1 MDGSQQDLEDGARAA
16 ACVADDAVFA
26 ALDASGA
33 PIIAICGDP
42 PRISFANES
51 ARAVF
56 GEDVAALAEPLGR
69 REEPGAQRLAALI
82 DALRRG
88 PSLRLERLR
97 LRFSGHAQM
106 VTFLCRSL
114 AAESGGCIMIA
125 ALGVRPD
132 LPEEDPRALDG
143 SAEAGISDATAAL
156 RRSLAARHGA
166 RAPRFLWRTDAGGR
180 FIDVNHALADVVGPS
195 AADILG
201 RSVQDA
207 SQALALHPAFG
218 RAVASRRAWSG
229 VEVDWPLEGDSGRV
243 PTTLGARPMMDSD
256 RRFLGYQG
264 YGVLHI
270 DRVSAA
276 APAAAAASAGPEQS
290 PFEPLGDNVVM
301 LRAPAATRTDSA
313 GETLSSSERLAFDE
327 IARALKGGGLVAPEP
342 TAAGAE
348 ATSEPA
354 PPPISARALQAAMD
368 LLPIGV
374 LIARADRTLFAN
386 RALIEELGYGDR
398 AAFDASGGAARLFS
412 GRALSDIDKG
422 PIVVQASLGS
432 VAVDARTQEIEWE
445 DGRATLMT
453 LQRSSE
459 RNAPGPARSA
469 LALARAVEE
478 KLARSKSESALL
490 GAAFDCARAPLA
502 IIAADGTIVRATD
515 QFAASFVAESRALA
529 GRSLASLLD
538 PPDGQALM
546 AHISRAGPDWRTRLS
561 ATLAPAG
568 GAGASVELTLRRLP
582 VDGHPMFVVG
592 LEPREGASPDER
604 AREVARLAAESA
616 NAAKSDFLTRVSHE
630 IRTPLNAIMGF
641 AEVMAEERL
650 GPIGSPRYKEYL
662 KDMHASGAHV
672 LSLVNDLLDLSKIE
686 AGKMELSFARVD
698 ANAVIAECASI
709 MQVQANQARVVTR
722 LALAP
727 GLPPLRADARSLK
740 QILLNLL
747 SNAVKFNERGGQ
759 VIVSS
764 ALNDAGAV
772 VIRVKDT
779 GIGMSEEDV
788 ATAMEPFRQVETA
801 RKASGTGL
809 GLPLTKA
816 LIEANHA
823 SFSINS
829 RHNEGTLIEITFPPS
844 QALAAE

>member
-1 MDGSQQDLEDGARAA
+1 MDGSQQDLQDGARAA
-16 ACVADDAVFA
+16 ACVAGDSVFA

-33 PIIAICGDP
+33 PIIALSGDP
-42 PRISFANES
+42 PHVSFVNES

-56 GEDVAALAEPLGR
+56 GDDAAALGAPLGR
-69 REEPGAQRLAALI
+69 REDPGAQRLAALLA
-82 DALRRG
+82 ALRRG

-97 LRFSGHAQM
+97 LRFSGEAQM

-114 AAESGGCIMIA
+114 GAEAGDRILIA
-125 ALGVRPD
+125 ALGILPD
-132 LPEEDPRALDG
+132 SLDKVPRGLDA
-143 SAEAGISDATAAL
+143 SAEAGVSDETVAL

-166 RAPRFLWRTDAGGR
+166 RSPRFLWRTDAQGR
-180 FIDVNHALADVVGPS
+180 FTDVNHALADVVGEA

-229 VEVDWPLEGDSGRV
+229 VEVDWPLEGESGRV

-276 APAAAAASAGPEQS
+276 ESAAAAASPGPEQS
-290 PFEPLGDNVVM
+290 PFKPLGDNVVV
-301 LRAPAATRTDSA
+301 LRAPGPTRADVA

-327 IARALKGGGLVAPEP
+327 IARALKGGGLVAPEMAP
-342 TAAGAE
+342 GAAE

-354 PPPISARALQAAMD
+354 QPPISARALQAAMD
-368 LLPIGV
+368 HLPVGV
-374 LIARADRTLFAN
+374 LIARADQTLFVN
-386 RALIEELGYGDR
+386 RALIEDLGYRDR
-398 AAFDASGGAARLFS
+398 AAFDASGGVARLFP
-412 GRALSDIDKG
+412 GRALSDIDNG
-422 PIVVQASLGS
+422 SIVVQASMGS
-432 VAVDARTQEIEWE
+432 VAVDARTRTIEWDE
-445 DGRATLMT
+445 GQATLVT
-453 LQRSSE
+453 LRRGRE
-459 RNAPGPARSA
+459 RHAPGPEQSA

-490 GAAFDCARAPLA
+490 GAAFDCSRAPLA

-515 QFAASFVAESRALA
+515 QFAASFVADLRALE
-529 GRSLASLLD
+529 GRNLASLLS
-538 PPDGQALM
+538 PPDAKALM
-546 AHISRAGPDWRTRLS
+546 EQISRAGPDGRARLS
-561 ATLAPAG
+561 ATLADAG
-568 GAGASVELTLRRLP
+568 GAGSAVELTLRRLP
-582 VDGHPMFVVG
+582 IDGHPTFVVEV
-592 LEPREGASPDER
+592 EPFEGASPDER
-604 AREVARLAAESA
+604 ALEVARLAAESA

-641 AEVMAEERL
+641 AEAMAEERL

-662 KDMHASGAHV
+662 RDMHASGAHV

-709 MQVQANQARVVTR
+709 MQAQANQGRVVMR

-823 SFSINS
+823 SFSIHS
-829 RHNEGTLIEITFPPS
+829 RQSEGTLIEITFPPP